1 MRYSKSY
8 IVRIQFLGFRF
19 HGWQKQPNFKT
30 VHDIVDKTLSFV
42 FEHFKF
48 KSHGVGRTDAK
59 VSAMNYP
66 LQLFTDKQIVFDAFI
81 KKFNDNAPFDLKCLS
96 IEPCSTKFNVINAA
110 KIKTY
115 HYYFSYA
122 NKQNPMCA
130 PIIISF
136 LENLD
141 IELMKKA
148 AKLFE
153 GTHYFRRYCS
163 KPKENS
169 IFVRT
174 IDSCEIVENNIITA
188 NFLPEKTY
196 VLIVK
201 GKGFLRYQI
210 RIMMGVLVQIGNGTL
225 DISYIEKTLDEH
237 SDINYI
243 RYIAPT
249 SGLQLFDVQFKEDLL

>member
-19 HGWQKQPNFKT
+19 HGWQKQPNYKT

-48 KSHGVGRTDAK
+48 KTHGVGRTDAK
-59 VSAMNYP
+59 VSAQNYP
-66 LQLFTDKQIVFDAFI
+66 LQLFTDDSIDFDAFVN
-81 KKFNDNAPFDLKCLS
+81 KFNDNAPFDLKCLS
-96 IEPCSTKFNVINAA
+96 IETCSLKFNIISAP

-115 HYYFSYA
+115 HYYFSYGH
-122 NKQNPMCA
+122 KQNPMSA
-130 PIIISF
+130 PSIISF
-136 LENLD
+136 IEDLD
-141 IELMKKA
+141 IEKMKIA

-153 GTHYFRRYCS
+153 GTHFFKRYCS
-163 KPKENS
+163 KPRENGVF
-169 IFVRT
+169 IRT
-174 IDSCEIVENNIITA
+174 IDSCDIIENNILEA
-188 NFLPEKTY
+188 NFFPKKSY

-210 RIMMGVLVQIGNGTL
+210 RLMMGVLVQIGNGQL
-225 DISYIEKTLDEH
+225 EMDFISKTLQEK

-243 RYIAPT
+243 KFIAPT
-249 SGLQLFDVQFKEDLL
+249 SGLQLFDVVFLEV

>member
-19 HGWQKQPNFKT
+19 HGWQKQPDFKT
-30 VHDIVDKTLSFV
+30 VHDIVDKTLSFT
-42 FEHFKF
+42 FEHFNF

-59 VSAMNYP
+59 VSAQNYP
-66 LQLFTDKQIVFDAFI
+66 LQLFTDDDIDFEHFI
-81 KKFNDNAPFDLKCLS
+81 AKFNDNAPFDLKCLT
-96 IEPCSTKFNVINAA
+96 IEECSTKFNIISAPKV
-110 KIKTY
+110 KTY

-136 LENLD
+136 LEHLD
-141 IELMKKA
+141 IEKMKVA
-148 AKLFE
+148 AKMFE
-153 GTHYFRRYCS
+153 GTHYFKRYCS
-163 KPKENS
+163 KPRENS

-174 IDSCEIVENNIITA
+174 IDSCEIIENDIITA
-188 NFLPEKTY
+188 NFLPEKTW
-196 VLIVK
+196 VLVVK

-210 RIMMGVLVQIGNGTL
+210 RLMMGVLVQIGGGQL
-225 DISYIEKTLDEH
+225 EMDFIEKTLNEE

-243 RYIAPT
+243 RHIAPT
-249 SGLQLFDVQFKEDLL
+249 SGLQLFDVQFLDL

>member
-8 IVRIQFLGFRF
+8 IVWIQFLGFRF
-19 HGWQKQPNFKT
+19 HGWQKQPDYKT
-30 VHDIVDKTLSFV
+30 VHDIVDKTLSFTL
-42 FEHFKF
+42 EHFNF

-66 LQLFTDKQIVFDAFI
+66 LQLFTDDIIDFDAF
-81 KKFNDNAPFDLKCLS
+81 KLKFNDNAPFDLKCLS
-96 IEPCSTKFNVINAA
+96 IEACSTKFNVISAP
-110 KIKTY
+110 KVKTY

-122 NKQNPMCA
+122 NKQNPMSA

-153 GTHYFRRYCS
+153 GTHYFKRYCS

-169 IFVRT
+169 IFIRT
-174 IDSCEIVENNIITA
+174 IDSCEIIENNIITG
-188 NFLPEKTY
+188 NFLPEKTWIL
-196 VLIVK
+196 VVK

-210 RIMMGVLVQIGNGTL
+210 RIMMGVLAQIGNGQL
-225 DISYIEKTLDEH
+225 DIDYIEKTLDIN
-237 SDINYI
+237 SDIKYI
-243 RYIAPT
+243 RSIAPT
-249 SGLQLFDVQFKEDLL
+249 SGLQLYDVKFLDL